1 MECVGLRREI
11 QTVEIDPME
20 PDELVKWVNDNLPFL
35 EGTEQRAVGTLA
47 MMVRD
52 YADFMEE
59 NNTVD
64 ELFNMFI
71 SMRYKEL
78 IDGGLH

>member
-1 MECVGLRREI
+1 MSREI
-11 QTVEIDPME
+11 QTIEIDPME
-20 PDELVKWVNDNLPFL
+20 PEELAKWVSDNLPYL
-35 EGTEQRAVGTLA
+35 DGMEKRAIGTLA
-47 MMVRD
+47 LMVMD
-52 YADFMEE
+52 YSEFMEE

-78 IDGGLH
+78 KDGELH

>member
-1 MECVGLRREI
+1 
-11 QTVEIDPME
+11 
-20 PDELVKWVNDNLPFL
+20 
-35 EGTEQRAVGTLA
+35 
-47 MMVRD
+47 
-52 YADFMEE
+52 MEE

-78 IDGGLH
+78 IDGELH

>member
-1 MECVGLRREI
+1 
-11 QTVEIDPME
+11 
-20 PDELVKWVNDNLPFL
+20 
-35 EGTEQRAVGTLA
+35 
-47 MMVRD
+47 MVRD

>member
-1 MECVGLRREI
+1 MKQEMRV
-11 QTVEIDPME
+11 TEIDPME
-20 PDELVKWVNDNLPFL
+20 PEELAQWVSDNLPHMDGI
-35 EGTEQRAVGTLA
+35 EKRAIGTLA
-47 MMVRD
+47 MMVID
-52 YADFMEE
+52 YSDFMEE

-78 IDGGLH
+78 MDRDLH

>member
-1 MECVGLRREI
+1 MKQEI
-11 QTVEIDPME
+11 QSVEIDFME
-20 PDELVKWVNDNLPFL
+20 PEELAKWVNDNLPFL
-35 EGTEQRAVGTLA
+35 EGTEKKVIGTLA

-52 YADFMEE
+52 YSEFMEE

-64 ELFNMFI
+64 ELFGMFI

-78 IDGGLH
+78 MDKELH

>member
-1 MECVGLRREI
+1 
-11 QTVEIDPME
+11 
-20 PDELVKWVNDNLPFL
+20 L
-35 EGTEQRAVGTLA
+35 EGTEQRAIGTLA

-52 YADFMEE
+52 YSEFMEE

-78 IDGGLH
+78 IDGELH

>member
-1 MECVGLRREI
+1 MKKEI
-11 QTVEIDPME
+11 QSVEIDFME
-20 PDELVKWVNDNLPFL
+20 PEELAKWVNDNLPFL
-35 EGTEQRAVGTLA
+35 EGTEKKVIGTLA

-52 YADFMEE
+52 YSEFMEG

-64 ELFNMFI
+64 ELFSVFI

-78 IDGGLH
+78 MDKELH